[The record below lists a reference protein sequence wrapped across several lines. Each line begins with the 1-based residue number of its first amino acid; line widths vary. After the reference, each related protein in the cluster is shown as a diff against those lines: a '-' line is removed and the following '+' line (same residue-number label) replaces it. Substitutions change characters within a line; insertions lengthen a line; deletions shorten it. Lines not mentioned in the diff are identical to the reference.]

1 MTLKVYDGEPCLNK
15 RKRTA
20 KCCQYQSR
28 SQVTQPDRIIDKISR
43 SATSVEREVFFVLRF
58 GTSVQ
63 ELHKMKHQN
72 FLFMPNFALFLD
84 IVSCI
89 LSAIAASKKNL
100 LVFIKKFRPSSVA
113 KNITQ
118 NFFFDKD
125 VTKVSLQG
133 IDWVRGQVVGFLL
146 TPQPFA
152 KYVSLQKKVRLLPD
166 TIAFLLFAND
176 SEEGRL
182 QNMCAIKN

>member
-1 MTLKVYDGEPCLNK
+1 M
-15 RKRTA
+15 
-20 KCCQYQSR
+20 
-28 SQVTQPDRIIDKISR
+28 
-43 SATSVEREVFFVLRF
+43 EREVFFVLRF

-125 VTKVSLQG
+125 VTKVSL
-133 IDWVRGQVVGFLL
+133 
-146 TPQPFA
+146 
-152 KYVSLQKKVRLLPD
+152 
-166 TIAFLLFAND
+166 
-176 SEEGRL
+176 
-182 QNMCAIKN
+182 